1 MSFDSSKEG
10 IQEAGS
16 NLLKCLIYASLFIS
30 CGGIIYVKSKIKGNP
45 FYLDKFSK
53 SHRNNLIK
61 DSLLSL
67 LVSGSIS
74 ALLASYIHWSF
85 FIILWIA
92 IQYLVATLMIRFSP
106 DVLELGVPKR
116 ITEKLL
122 KNKISNTHF
131 LENQLINPNKAP
143 IGVSFTTGKAV
154 HVPAHLRNEH
164 LLITGSTGSRKSSA
178 AISLRRSDFFHNRA
192 VIDIDPKGDKED
204 VETIKDFAKL
214 YDREDD
220 FLHFNISD
228 PINSFGYDPLEIGSK
243 RSKVDKVIYALDLRH
258 EHYAGIAEDFISLI
272 FDVCDFTDTKLNIGL
287 LTDLMLSKENLYSFF
302 ETVHEC
308 EEGSLKENLIKRIT
322 SIKSLKSED
331 LKGIKSKL
339 SSLGSFDL
347 RRIFNPETSRKI
359 DLLDVVKSK
368 KIAFFQLNSM
378 EFHGLNRVLS
388 RFILSDLQIIASMLG
403 SGDIELEKDDFVAV
417 YLEEALTVIDKE
429 FPHYLRMVRSSNIA
443 LTMVIQTFAKLT
455 TEFGPTFK
463 SEIMNE
469 TKTSLHFESGSDID
483 TETITLVPGT
493 MKIMQQ
499 SSALDN
505 TRFFG
510 YSGRGTES
518 ESEVKRV
525 ESNILRKL
533 KKGQCLYFD
542 RGRQIYDVIE
552 AWSAKEPN
560 LIPKTK
566 LSLLNNELKP
576 GCNEL
581 ISYPKLTLDEQA
593 LSRINSR
600 DWHRFLNYS
609 DIETAKNARIK
620 FQKTHLFLT
629 KPVEYN

>member
-1 MSFDSSKEG
+1 ME
-10 IQEAGS
+10 
-16 NLLKCLIYASLFIS
+16 
-30 CGGIIYVKSKIKGNP
+30 
-45 FYLDKFSK
+45 
-53 SHRNNLIK
+53 
-61 DSLLSL
+61 
-67 LVSGSIS
+67 
-74 ALLASYIHWSF
+74 
-85 FIILWIA
+85 
-92 IQYLVATLMIRFSP
+92 
-106 DVLELGVPKR
+106 VL
-116 ITEKLL
+116 
-122 KNKISNTHF
+122 
-131 LENQLINPNKAP
+131 
-143 IGVSFTTGKAV
+143 
-154 HVPAHLRNEH
+154 
-164 LLITGSTGSRKSSA
+164 
-178 AISLRRSDFFHNRA
+178 
-192 VIDIDPKGDKED
+192 
-204 VETIKDFAKL
+204 
-214 YDREDD
+214 
-220 FLHFNISD
+220 
-228 PINSFGYDPLEIGSK
+228 
-243 RSKVDKVIYALDLRH
+243 
-258 EHYAGIAEDFISLI
+258 
-272 FDVCDFTDTKLNIGL
+272 
-287 LTDLMLSKENLYSFF
+287 
-302 ETVHEC
+302 
-308 EEGSLKENLIKRIT
+308 
-322 SIKSLKSED
+322 
-331 LKGIKSKL
+331 
-339 SSLGSFDL
+339 
-347 RRIFNPETSRKI
+347 
-359 DLLDVVKSK
+359 
-368 KIAFFQLNSM
+368 
-378 EFHGLNRVLS
+378 VLS

-463 SEIMNE
+463 SEIMKE